1 MTDPL
6 RVAVIGANG
15 QLGTDLCAEHRRIG
29 DTVIE
34 LNEGLVDVR
43 DPEGLARA
51 VKEAAPNVLINTA
64 AFHHV
69 EKCEADPALA
79 FAVNALGARNAAV
92 AAREVGAYLIHIS
105 TDYVFD
111 GKKGSPYVETDLP
124 APLNVYGNTKLSG
137 ELFVRETWER
147 SLVLRTSGL
156 YGKSPCLG
164 KGLNFVDLMLKL
176 ARERDEIRVVD
187 NEVLTPTST
196 LEVARQVVRLARNPI
211 YGLCHGTCE
220 GQCSWHGFAREIF
233 AIAGLKVN
241 LQVARPGEF
250 PMKVPRPM
258 ISVLDNAVLKK
269 HGLNVFR
276 PWQDALREYLK
287 S

>member
-1 MTDPL
+1 M
-6 RVAVIGANG
+6 
-15 QLGTDLCAEHRRIG
+15 
-29 DTVIE
+29 
-34 LNEGLVDVR
+34 
-43 DPEGLARA
+43 
-51 VKEAAPNVLINTA
+51 
-64 AFHHV
+64 
-69 EKCEADPALA
+69 
-79 FAVNALGARNAAV
+79 
-92 AAREVGAYLIHIS
+92 
-105 TDYVFD
+105 
-111 GKKGSPYVETDLP
+111 
-124 APLNVYGNTKLSG
+124 
-137 ELFVRETWER
+137 
-147 SLVLRTSGL
+147 LRTSGL

-196 LEVARQVVRLARNPI
+196 IEVARQVVRLARSPV

-241 LQVARPGEF
+241 LQVARPDEF

-258 ISVLDNAVLKK
+258 ISVLDNAELKRQ
-269 HGLNVFR
+269 GLNVFR

-287 S
+287 G

>member
-1 MTDPL
+1 
-6 RVAVIGANG
+6 VIGANG
-15 QLGTDLCAEHRRIG
+15 QLGTNLCAEHRRVG
-29 DTVIE
+29 DDVIE
-34 LNEGLVDVR
+34 LNEGPIDVR
-43 DPEGLARA
+43 DPEGLAHA
-51 VKEAAPNVLINTA
+51 VKEAAPDILINTA

-92 AAREVGAYLIHIS
+92 AAREVDAYLIHIS

-111 GKKGSPYVETDLP
+111 GKKGSPYIETDLP

-137 ELFVRETWER
+137 EHFVRATWER
-147 SLVLRTSGL
+147 SLVLRTAGL

-164 KGLNFVDLMLKL
+164 KGRNFVDLMLKL
-176 ARERDEIRVVD
+176 ASERDEIRVVD
-187 NEVLTPTST
+187 NEVLTPTSAI
-196 LEVARQVVRLARNPI
+196 EVARQVVRLTRSPI

-220 GQCSWHGFAREIF
+220 GQSSWHGFAREIF
-233 AIAGLKVN
+233 EIAGLKVN
-241 LQVARPGEF
+241 LQVARPDEF

-258 ISVLDNAVLKK
+258 YSVLENAELKRR
-269 HGLNVFR
+269 GLNTFR
-276 PWQDALREYLK
+276 PWQDALREYLA